1 MATTTTSAI
10 EKGSQLFEGVFDEV
24 RKAAETNLKLSQEMF
39 RHWATMWPGIPTP
52 QSLWLD
58 KMRDFQKSW
67 TSAVSDLAHKHRDTV
82 NRQYEAALESLEQA
96 LKFMESKNPDEFRKR
111 SEELCRKAIDCV
123 KEVTEAQVKEFQ
135 NALTRLTELTT
146 QAGS

>member
-1 MATTTTSAI
+1 MSATATAAA
-10 EKGSQLFEGVFDEV
+10 EKGVQLFEGVFDEV

-39 RHWATMWPGIPTP
+39 RQWTTLWPGIPTP
-52 QSLWLD
+52 QSMWLD

-67 TSAVSDLAHKHRDTV
+67 TGAVSDLARKHRDTLD
-82 NRQYEAALESLEQA
+82 RQYQAALESLEQA
-96 LKFMESKNPDEFRKR
+96 LKFAESKNPDEFRKR

-123 KEVTEAQVKEFQ
+123 KEVTDAQVKEFQ